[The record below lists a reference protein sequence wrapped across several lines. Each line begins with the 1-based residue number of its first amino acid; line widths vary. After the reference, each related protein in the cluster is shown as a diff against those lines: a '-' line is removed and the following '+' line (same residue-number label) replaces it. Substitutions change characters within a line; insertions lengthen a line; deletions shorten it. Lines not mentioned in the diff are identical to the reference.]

1 MSSGKL
7 TLRQI
12 YKDFKLRYDVREAR
26 KFLELNKSTPKTE
39 VNKVLRNYYHSII
52 EDTHQPI
59 YTYTLTGKRYKF
71 GTSQGEKTQI
81 TPVSFTFQSKTEYK
95 IYPMNIVLQDKTDNK
110 QINALKDKFFNNG
123 FPTFFGGDIPEIF
136 EAFLI
141 PFIKANTA
149 GPAHYFNF
157 TIEKVSKR
165 KLPKTKK
172 QLKDMPLYYCSVN
185 VPQRQFNGF
194 KDSGNMMCVPETI
207 LHHLKM
213 KGRNKKLKLDDVI
226 KQLEIPYEA
235 TEEGSNDI
243 EEENLYK
250 VICER
255 CGKYIGKC
263 FFEKKVTCL
272 NCQNNSGIDVE
283 KEEGDYAKKDDIH
296 HFAGNVSKDNEWY
309 VYDEEEGEVEDP
321 DEEGEV
327 EDPDEEYGK
336 RGYTP
341 DDIVRVL
348 KHYKCKARLVD
359 INENMFLC
367 NSVTTEEA
375 DKHLLSFCG
384 MVYDN
389 HLYYCN
395 EQSFVKSL
403 SEKTKAKDTSKC
415 FQSNVYEKDVKYKD
429 EKTYEIVEAV
439 DLLDYY
445 RQNFKNDN
453 TIRVIKTE
461 NGRITSI
468 LYDDDVIVCANPEK
482 SIMKKIMGNDF
493 KNENTNILA
502 EKEFKEFFPSH
513 KPSAFTKEVFDQLH
527 KHGNIVECFNEP
539 KEEFQHEY
547 DINKCRTDCW
557 MNNKLGPYEVF
568 GPSAQIEEYK
578 GVLKNGLYYVE
589 LSSNK
594 DREFFMR
601 GNTWYSKQFI
611 EFGLKEGYEVNI
623 KYQLLATS
631 YLKANYFKPFVSY
644 IIEKYP
650 DHFKHIINNCIG
662 YRGKTQSKK
671 SKGYM
676 ETDFDLAVAAFWDN
690 NDDQIGFIDEKNID
704 RKKWNLLKGKMCNI
718 HNVEIDE
725 HTTHYVVEFKEF
737 KTLYENDL
745 PIFNKVLENEFLRVY
760 NLKKSLGGRLIKI
773 KTDAVV
779 VEGKHNKITLSKN
792 IGGIKYEKITG
803 IQVKI
808 HDKSVNFPTY
818 TIDTSMN
825 WNVVY
830 EKEGEE
836 FPQYSGS
843 YLVTGL
849 AGFGKSYIVKQQ
861 AEYDEGTTLRL
872 AFTNVAK
879 ENICDETHPANT
891 LNSCFGINCLTGKCS
906 EKRLNNLRNIKTII
920 ITEVFMIPSYIM
932 GYLSKI
938 KHEFPNIKFI
948 CEGDPKQTRPV
959 GEEHINWLDT
969 KLLHTLC
976 DGNMIQLTINKRN
989 DETKNYE
996 RIFEGKELD
1005 GNKYSNRE
1013 PQEINIC
1020 RTNAMRVT
1028 INHDM
1033 MNKADYFI
1041 PKNKK
1046 NDKSQDMWIN
1056 TDTPMMCIKNDKK
1069 LKLVNGKMYKLEKI
1083 EKDNIEIGGTCFKK
1097 DDLISEYFVVA
1108 HAVTNHK
1115 IQGLT
1120 IKCKFNIYEWNKMDI
1135 REKYTAY
1142 SRTSDG
1148 DNVKINIEKEVDYKL
1163 WEELQEFFKIN
1174 YCVYK
1179 WVCSKCNDIYVG
1191 HTNNFEKRKKEHI
1204 KASENDENK
1213 LYKKMRETGLEFWT
1227 MEILEQFYAPN
1238 RVEAEKVEQ
1247 KWIMEL
1253 QANLNMCNAHKI

>member
-1 MSSGKL
+1 MAENKIYTYNNMTSKKL
-7 TLRQI
+7 TLKQI
-12 YKDFKLRYDVREAR
+12 YKAFNLRYDVREAR
-26 KFLELNKSTPKTE
+26 RFLDLTKSTPKTE
-39 VNKVLRNYYHSII
+39 VNKVLRNYYHSI
-52 EDTHQPI
+52 EEETHQPI
-59 YTYTLTGKRYKF
+59 YTYTLTG
-71 GTSQGEKTQI
+71 TSQMGKGKLENI
-81 TPVSFTFQSKTEYK
+81 SLSFQSKEKYDIKKGTLDIDNE
-95 IYPMNIVLQDKTDNK
+95 NILREWAKLGTGYMKFK
-110 QINALKDKFFNNG
+110 QQIVTNV
-123 FPTFFGGDIPEIF
+123 TR
-136 EAFLI
+136 
-141 PFIKANTA
+141 
-149 GPAHYFNF
+149 
-157 TIEKVSKR
+157 R
-165 KLPKTKK
+165 KLPKSRK
-172 QLKDMPLYYCSVN
+172 QLKDMPLYNCSVN
-185 VPQRQFNGF
+185 VPQKEFNGF

-207 LHHLKM
+207 LHHLKIN
-213 KGRNKKLKLDDVI
+213 GRNKKLKLDDVI
-226 KQLEIPYEA
+226 KLLEVPY
-235 TEEGSNDI
+235 NDI
-243 EEENLYK
+243 EENINDTEEEMEETNLYK
-250 VICER
+250 VICDR

-272 NCQNNSGIDVE
+272 ECQNNKYEMEGKKIDAPK
-283 KEEGDYAKKDDIH
+283 KEMKNHK
-296 HFAGNVSKDNEWY
+296 GNVSKDNEWY
-309 VYDEEEGEVEDP
+309 VYDEQEGEVEN
-321 DEEGEV
+321 
-327 EDPDEEYGK
+327 PDEEYGK

-348 KHYKCKARLVD
+348 QHYKCQVRLID
-359 INENMFLC
+359 INENMFLT
-367 NSVTTEEA
+367 STLSREEIV
-375 DKHLLSFCG
+375 KGKLLSFCG

-403 SEKTKAKDTSKC
+403 SEKTKKKDASKS
-415 FQSNVYEKDVKYKD
+415 FQSNVYEKDHKYKD
-429 EKTYEIVEAV
+429 KKIYEIVETV

-445 RQNFKNDN
+445 KQNFKNDN
-453 TIRVIKTE
+453 TIRVVKTE

-468 LYDDDVIVCANPEK
+468 LYDDDVIVCANPDK
-482 SIMKKIMGNDF
+482 SVMEEIMGNDF
-493 KNENTNILA
+493 KNENLNILA
-502 EKEFKEFFPSH
+502 EKEFKGWFPSH
-513 KPSAFTKEVFDQLH
+513 KTSAFTKSVFDELH

-557 MNNKLGPYEVF
+557 LNNKLGPYEVF
-568 GPSAQIEEYK
+568 GPSAQIEDYQ

-589 LSSNK
+589 LLSNK

-611 EFGLKEGYEVNI
+611 QLGLQEGYQVNI

-631 YLKANYFKPFVSY
+631 YLGATYFKPFVSY

-650 DHFKHIINNCIG
+650 NHFKHIINNCIG

-671 SKGYM
+671 SKGYI

-690 NDDQIGFIDEKNID
+690 NDDKIGFIDEKNID

-725 HTTHYVVEFKEF
+725 HTTHYLVEFKEF

-779 VEGKHNKITLSKN
+779 VEGKHNKIKLSKS

-808 HDKSVNFPTY
+808 NDRPIALPTY

-825 WNVVY
+825 WNVMY

-836 FPQYSGS
+836 IQLYSGS

-849 AGFGKSYIVKQQ
+849 AGFGKSFIVKQQ
-861 AEYDEGTTLRL
+861 AEYNEGTTLRL

-891 LNSCFGINCLTGKCS
+891 LNSYFGINCLTGKCS
-906 EKRLNNLRNIKTII
+906 EKKLNNLKHIKAII

-938 KHEFPNIKFI
+938 KHHFPEIKFI

-959 GEEHINWLDT
+959 GEENINWLNT

-976 DGNMIQLTINKRN
+976 DGNMVQLTINKRN
-989 DETKNYE
+989 NETPNYE

-1005 GNKYSNRE
+1005 SSKYSNRAF
-1013 PQEINIC
+1013 QEINIC

-1028 INHDM
+1028 INHAM
-1033 MNKADYFI
+1033 MNKTDYFI
-1041 PKNKK
+1041 PKNRK

-1056 TDTPMMCIKNDKK
+1056 KNTPMMCVKNDKK
-1069 LKLVNGKMYKLEKI
+1069 LGLVNGKMYKFTKFER
-1083 EKDNIEIGGTCFKK
+1083 DNYDIDGVHLNN
-1097 DDLISEYFVVA
+1097 DNLISEYFVVA

-1120 IKCKFNIYEWNKMDI
+1120 IKCNYNIYEWDKMDI

-1148 DNVKINIEKEVDYKL
+1148 NNVKINLDKEVDYKL

-1179 WVCSKCNDIYVG
+1179 WHCSKCNDVYVG
-1191 HTNNFEKRKKEHI
+1191 HTNNFDKRKKEHI
-1204 KASENDENK
+1204 KASVNDENK

-1227 MEILEQFYAPN
+1227 MEILEEFYAPN

-1253 QANLNMCNAHKI
+1253 QANLNMCNAYKM